1 VFANEWLYG
10 AQIALREVAHH
21 KATAQAEKEVEEV
34 VERLPIRQLEARL
47 DEAVLVIEGEVE
59 SIEPSPIPDGFSL
72 HSPNYRLAVV
82 RVGSVLK
89 GKAGER
95 VKFCSQPIPLLVAN
109 RAATQRRPKCC
120 VYPASRDGPKSSSRV
135 FHSAR
140 SARCA
145 IA

>member
-1 VFANEWLYG
+1 MGTSFASRCYDPALRWRTRHRREVASVCNEWLYG

-82 RVGSVLK
+82 RVGLFS
-89 GKAGER
+89 
-95 VKFCSQPIPLLVAN
+95 
-109 RAATQRRPKCC
+109 RAKL
-120 VYPASRDGPKSSSRV
+120 AS
-135 FHSAR
+135 A
-140 SARCA
+140 
-145 IA
+145 